1 MKKYNY
7 QKPGIAS
14 IPTVLVLMAL
24 IISAGILMASIS
36 ISDNTS
42 VSESNSS
49 EKALNYAQLGAKDAL
64 ERIVRNK
71 DYTGSYNLNIT
82 PGSCSVV
89 PIACASITVATGA
102 SPKIINVEGQHGD
115 AKRKIQVDV
124 TLDSNGLITGYSWQ
138 EL

>member
-7 QKPGIAS
+7 KKSGIAS

-24 IISAGILMASIS
+24 ILSAGILMASIS

-42 VSESNSS
+42 VSEGNSS

-71 DYTGSYNLNIT
+71 DYVGTYNLDIT
-82 PGSCSVV
+82 PGSCSSV
-89 PIACASITVATGA
+89 PVACAVVTVSAGS
-102 SPKIINVEGQHGD
+102 SPKVINVEGQKGD
-115 AKRKIQVDV
+115 AKRKIQVDAN
-124 TLDSNGLITGYSWQ
+124 LDSNGLITSYNWQ